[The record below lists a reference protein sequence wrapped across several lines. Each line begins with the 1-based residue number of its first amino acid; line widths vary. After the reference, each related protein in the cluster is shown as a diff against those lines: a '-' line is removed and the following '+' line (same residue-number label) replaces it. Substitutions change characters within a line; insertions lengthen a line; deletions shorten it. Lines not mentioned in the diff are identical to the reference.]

1 MKKVLS
7 TTVLL
12 LVLSLSVNGQK
23 LWKNEV
29 DEFTGDVKKFTNY
42 YNAAKTDVGL
52 IKASVARVDDFVA
65 LKLRS
70 TSDLGC
76 SGAVGNYVI
85 FKFTDGTSYKMDN
98 DEASIDCSDG
108 ATSMYLIKKDNPLNH
123 KVISKIRLRM
133 SEYYTD
139 GAVYGT
145 YTIKQLLNAV
155 K

>member
-29 DEFTGDVKKFTNY
+29 DEFTGNVKKFTNY

-52 IKASVARVDDFVA
+52 IKASVARVDDFIA
-65 LKLRS
+65 LKLKS
-70 TSDLGC
+70 TSDIGC
-76 SGAVGNYVI
+76 SGASGNYVI
-85 FKFTDGTSYKMDN
+85 FKFTDGTSYRMDN
-98 DEASIDCSDG
+98 DRADIDCSDDSV
-108 ATSMYLIKKDNPLNH
+108 SMYIIKKDNPLNH
-123 KVISKIRLRM
+123 KTVSKIRLRM

-139 GAVYGT
+139 GPVYGT
-145 YTIKQLLNAV
+145 YSINQLLNAV